1 MAGDKLKDSTPNEH
15 EAVGIGNYNTKDYA
29 TNNKYG
35 QDLSGISYKEGIED
49 HFGGDGS
56 IGGNDVKDMM
66 KAGYSA
72 DDIYNFSKKRGLNY
86 NKHGREYL
94 KREGDYNIGKGSDQW
109 GDVFGKKDDGG
120 DPNPTPET
128 DPKDPEVTAPVI
140 DTGSG
145 PVTINPT
152 PVSGG
157 VGSGGQSQTV
167 VQDNDQTSTVTG
179 NGNVVTQN
187 QDNSISQNGFNSA
200 KSAKASGLKDNYIL
214 NLLNRKGY

>member
-35 QDLSGISYKEGIED
+35 QDLSGISYKEGIEK

-94 KREGDYNIGKGSDQW
+94 KREGDFNIGKGSDQW
-109 GDVFGKKDDGG
+109 GDVFGTSDGG
-120 DPNPTPET
+120 DKVSTTPDT
-128 DPKDPEVTAPVI
+128 SPKDPEVTAPK
-140 DTGSG
+140 
-145 PVTINPT
+145 PVRVSSPVQTINPT
-152 PVSGG
+152 PIYG
-157 VGSGGQSQTV
+157 GSGSGPTQNIN
-167 VQDNDQTSTVTG
+167 QDNDQTSTVVGDG
-179 NGNVVTQN
+179 NTVNQN
-187 QDNSISQNGFNSA
+187 QDNSISQGGYSSRRMFMA
-200 KSAKASGLKDNYIL
+200 QGMKDDYVL
-214 NLLNRKGY
+214 NLMNRTGV